1 MTDQSSEH
9 TQDSTVT
16 PTDADRTRGGATA
29 YDPDSSTSQDAPS
42 PEGGPVEASDST
54 RDAESAKGSDRG
66 ERTDSSDDHEADHA
80 EGRAAADDSSRPD
93 TADGTYGTD
102 RVDDDEKDPE
112 QERREEAEKARAA
125 EEFAKEHDPADHDIA
140 AGEEFRQRGDWTAED
155 GDGPQVLEADG
166 SVTAMVLGSAAGSSG
181 ASGSSDGGSSDS
193 SGAGASDAG
202 SSDAGSSDAGSAD
215 ATDGRRTS
223 SLEEVRD
230 GGYGVGSAA
239 PLDDGA
245 LPLGHPVKAWEDTMT
260 FVVPAHPSYG
270 DAEPHVWFLDAD
282 AAQNAGFTP
291 VP

>member
-1 MTDQSSEH
+1 MTDQSSEN

-93 TADGTYGTD
+93 TADGTSGAD

-112 QERREEAEKARAA
+112 QKRREEAEKARAA

-181 ASGSSDGGSSDS
+181 ASGSCDGGSSDS

-223 SLEEVRD
+223 SLDEVRD

-260 FVVPAHPSYG
+260 FVVPEHPSYG